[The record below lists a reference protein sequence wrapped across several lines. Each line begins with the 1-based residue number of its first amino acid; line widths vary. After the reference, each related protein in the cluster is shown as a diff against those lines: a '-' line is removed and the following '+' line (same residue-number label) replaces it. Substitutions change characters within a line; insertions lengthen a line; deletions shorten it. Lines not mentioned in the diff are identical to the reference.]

1 MGLLAWKKFTSTME
15 KVSANMKLVAVVS
28 LAAGINPVVVKLAG
42 IRKEERV
49 ILEKQD
55 SQLILT

>member
-1 MGLLAWKKFTSTME
+1 ME

-42 IRKEERV
+42 
-49 ILEKQD
+49 LEASRID
-55 SQLILT
+55 TI